1 MAAQEPVRQAGWY
14 RWLVFALL
22 ALAYLL
28 VYFHRTSPA
37 VVAKDMMADLG
48 AGEAL
53 MGFLASA
60 YFYPYA
66 VMQLPAGLLADSWG
80 PRRTIT
86 IFFVLAGAASIFFGL
101 AESAAAA
108 VVARVLVGL
117 GLSMLFVSTM
127 KTLTRW
133 FRLSEFATM
142 TGILIAVGGLG
153 VLVAAGPLA
162 YLSQALGWRGSFMA
176 IGGVTL
182 ALAAA
187 IWLLVR
193 NTPQELGFAPVE
205 DLPAG
210 GAAPRVGLWR
220 GVAMVL
226 GAARFWPLAVW
237 YFFTCGTFFSFVG
250 LWGGPFLMDIY
261 GMDKTAAGGVLNM
274 AAVAMIVGSPAL
286 SWLSDRTLKSRKKV
300 LVLASVAMVV
310 LALPLCFYT
319 DRMSVASLYVWCFL
333 LSLFSSA
340 IVTVGF
346 TTAKELFPVGMAG
359 TAVGLINLFPF
370 LGGAVMQPLVGWL
383 LQAQD
388 KVDGR
393 YTPET
398 YATAFSLYLGAAVVA
413 LAASLFLKETV
424 GYQPPSRG

>member
-1 MAAQEPVRQAGWY
+1 MAAQKTARQAGGY

-37 VVAKDMMADLG
+37 VVAKDMMRDLG

-101 AESAAAA
+101 AESAATA

-127 KTLTRW
+127 KILTRW
-133 FRLSEFATM
+133 FRLGEFAFM

-162 YLSQALGWRGSFMA
+162 YLSKVLGWRGSFMA

-187 IWLLVR
+187 IWFLVR
-193 NTPQELGFAPVE
+193 NAPEEMGFAPAE
-205 DLPAG
+205 ALPAG
-210 GAAPRVGLWR
+210 GAAPRLGLWR

-226 GAARFWPLAVW
+226 GSGRFWPLAIW
-237 YFFTCGTFFSFVG
+237 YFFTCGIFFSFVG

-274 AAVAMIVGSPAL
+274 AAVAMIAGSPAL
-286 SWLSDRTLKSRKKV
+286 SWLSDRMLKSRKKV
-300 LVLASVAMVV
+300 LILASVAMVL

-319 DRMSVASLYVWCFL
+319 SRMGVFGLYVWCFL

-346 TTAKELFPVGMAG
+346 TTAKELFPVAMAG

-383 LQAQD
+383 LQIQG

-393 YTPET
+393 YTPEA
-398 YATAFSLYLGAAVVA
+398 YAQAFMIFLAASVVA
-413 LAASLFLKETV
+413 LVASLFLKETV
-424 GYQPPSRG
+424 GFQPPESA